1 MALRLRRYAPWPV
14 AEPPPPPPPPLHPP
28 NLPLPP
34 QAAQP
39 AILTLDNNLLV
50 LAIRVAGEPRA
61 EIAELASLPAL
72 PAPQAQQAQ
81 QPQPQSLASAEAS
94 ALSAQTSLVRVQA
107 ALAVAEE
114 SIKRSMV
121 RSMIAVVAITL
132 YFVVVFALAATS
144 PSAVGL
150 DDSGGAAAV
159 SSSLVVGL
167 LAGEILAGAAGLAAL
182 RFRVAD
188 GLGAYTIAQLCLT
201 MASLRTIYFGWAFVI
216 LRSLALVSSLHMRLL
231 FTARLLLE
239 SEGARS
245 ISAEAVARNMLATG
259 TRLSTRE
266 LQREITSRVADLM
279 AANDAVERAHARV
292 GPAVAG
298 GLAAAAGMRP
308 AAGGVEGNAAA
319 AEEDPDAA
327 FDALVKWQE
336 TWVQVRSS
344 GGARG

>member
-14 AEPPPPPPPPLHPP
+14 AEPPPPPPPPPP
-28 NLPLPP
+28 PLPPLP

-39 AILTLDNNLLV
+39 AILTLDNNSLV

-72 PAPQAQQAQ
+72 PAPQAQLQP
-81 QPQPQSLASAEAS
+81 PQPQSLASAEAS
-94 ALSAQTSLVRVQA
+94 ALSAQSSLLRVQA

-121 RSMIAVVAITL
+121 RSMMTVVAITL

-144 PSAVGL
+144 PSALGL
-150 DDSGGAAAV
+150 DDSGGAAAIG
-159 SSSLVVGL
+159 SSLVIGL

-201 MASLRTIYFGWAFVI
+201 MASLRTIYFSWAFVI

-245 ISAEAVARNMLATG
+245 ISAEAIARNMLATG
-259 TRLSTRE
+259 TRLGTRE

-279 AANDAVERAHARV
+279 AANDAVERARARV
-292 GPAVAG
+292 GPAVSG
-298 GLAAAAGMRP
+298 ELAAAAGMRP
-308 AAGGVEGNAAA
+308 AAGGAEGNAAA
-319 AEEDPDAA
+319 AEDDPDAA

-336 TWVQVRSS
+336 RWVQVRSS